1 MKDMDNIVGSVSAA
15 GDDSRTAKLKRGA
28 LEEGKQFLGI
38 FLYLAVVFG
47 MFVLHE
53 WLVLSKENIG
63 YRFYGIAFINALI
76 LAKIFL
82 LAEHFNFAEQFK
94 NRPLFIPILYKS
106 AAFTAL
112 LMVAYIIEES
122 AMGLFH
128 RESLRDAF
136 PQVGNGS
143 IESWFLIAVIMT
155 VALSSFITY
164 RELDRAL
171 GGSALRDLL
180 LGRGPKS

>member
-1 MKDMDNIVGSVSAA
+1 MDNIVESASIA
-15 GDDSRTAKLKRGA
+15 GGQSRTAKLTRGA

-82 LAEHFNFAEQFK
+82 LAEHFHFAEQ
-94 NRPLFIPILYKS
+94 I
-106 AAFTAL
+106 
-112 LMVAYIIEES
+112 
-122 AMGLFH
+122 
-128 RESLRDAF
+128 
-136 PQVGNGS
+136 
-143 IESWFLIAVIMT
+143 
-155 VALSSFITY
+155 
-164 RELDRAL
+164 
-171 GGSALRDLL
+171 
-180 LGRGPKS
+180 

>member
-1 MKDMDNIVGSVSAA
+1 MDNIVESASIA
-15 GDDSRTAKLKRGA
+15 GGQSRTAKLTRGA

-82 LAEHFNFAEQFK
+82 LAEHFHFAEQLK
-94 NRPLFIPILYKS
+94 NKPLFIPIVYNS
-106 AAFTAL
+106 AAFTLL

-122 AMGLFH
+122 VMGLFH
-128 RESLRDAF
+128 EESLRDAF
-136 PQVGNGS
+136 PKVGNGS
-143 IESWFLIAVIMT
+143 IIAVIMT
-155 VALSSFITY
+155 VALIPFFTY
-164 RELDRAL
+164 WELSRAL
-171 GGSALRDLL
+171 GESELHALLF
-180 LGRGPKS
+180 GRGPKS

>member
-1 MKDMDNIVGSVSAA
+1 MDNIVESAG
-15 GDDSRTAKLKRGA
+15 GDPSRKAKLKRGA
-28 LEEGKQFLGI
+28 IEEGKQ
-38 FLYLAVVFG
+38 
-47 MFVLHE
+47 LHE

-94 NRPLFIPILYKS
+94 NKPLFIPIVYKS

-112 LMVAYIIEES
+112 LMIAYIIEES
-122 AMGLFH
+122 VMGLFH
-128 RESLRDAF
+128 DESFRDAF
-136 PQVGNGS
+136 PKVGNGS
-143 IESWFLIAVIMT
+143 IEGWFFIAVIMT
-155 VALSSFITY
+155 VALIPFFAY

-171 GGSALRDLL
+171 GGSKLRDLL
-180 LGRGPKS
+180 FGGGAKS

>member
-1 MKDMDNIVGSVSAA
+1 VDNIVGPASAA
-15 GDDSRTAKLKRGA
+15 GEQSRTAKLKRGA
-28 LEEGKQFLGI
+28 LEEGRQFLAI

-82 LAEHFNFAEQFK
+82 LAEHFHFAEQFK
-94 NRPLFIPILYKS
+94 NKPLFIPILYKS

-112 LMVAYIIEES
+112 LMVAYVIEES
-122 AMGLFH
+122 VMGLFH
-128 RESLRDAF
+128 HESLRDAF
-136 PQVGNGS
+136 PKIGNGS
-143 IESWFLIAVIMT
+143 IEGWFFIAVIMT
-155 VALSSFITY
+155 VALIPFFTH

-171 GGSALRDLL
+171 GGSKLRDMLF
-180 LGRGPKS
+180 GRGPKS

>member
-1 MKDMDNIVGSVSAA
+1 VDKIVESASTA
-15 GDDSRTAKLKRGA
+15 GGQSRTAKLKRGA

-38 FLYLAVVFG
+38 FIYLTVVFG

-53 WLVLSKENIG
+53 WLVLTKEHIN

-82 LAEHFNFAEQFK
+82 LAEHFHFAEQFK
-94 NRPLFIPILYKS
+94 DKPLLIPILYKS

-112 LMVAYIIEES
+112 LMVAYIVEDS
-122 AMGLFH
+122 VMGLFH
-128 RESLRDAF
+128 HESLRDAF
-136 PQVGNGS
+136 PKVGNGS
-143 IESWFLIAVIMT
+143 IEGWFFVTLIMT
-155 VALSSFITY
+155 VALIPFFAY

-171 GGSALRDLL
+171 GGSRLRDLIF
-180 LGRGPKS
+180 GRGPNS

>member
-1 MKDMDNIVGSVSAA
+1 MDNIVESASIA
-15 GDDSRTAKLKRGA
+15 GGQSRTAKLKRGA

-82 LAEHFNFAEQFK
+82 LAEHFHFAEQFK
-94 NRPLFIPILYKS
+94 HKPLFIPILYKS
-106 AAFTAL
+106 AAFSLL
-112 LMVAYIIEES
+112 LMIAYIIEES
-122 AMGLFH
+122 V
-128 RESLRDAF
+128 RDAF
-136 PQVGNGS
+136 PKVGNGS
-143 IESWFLIAVIMT
+143 IEGWLFIAVIMT
-155 VALSSFITY
+155 VALIPFFTY
-164 RELDRAL
+164 WELSRAL
-171 GGSALRDLL
+171 GESELHALLF
-180 LGRGPKS
+180 GRGPKS

>member
-1 MKDMDNIVGSVSAA
+1 MDNVVGSASAA
-15 GDDSRTAKLKRGA
+15 GDQSRKAKLKRGA
-28 LEEGKQFLGI
+28 IEEGKQFLGI

-63 YRFYGIAFINALI
+63 YRFYGMAFINALI

-94 NRPLFIPILYKS
+94 NKPRFVTILYKS

-112 LMVAYIIEES
+112 LMLAYIIEES
-122 AMGLFH
+122 VMGLFH
-128 RESLRDAF
+128 HESLRDAF
-136 PQVGNGS
+136 PKVGNGS
-143 IESWFLIAVIMT
+143 IEGWFFIAVIMT
-155 VALSSFITY
+155 VALIPFFAY

-171 GGSALRDLL
+171 GGSSLRDLL
-180 LGRGPKS
+180 FGHGPKS

>member
-1 MKDMDNIVGSVSAA
+1 MDNIVESASTAGSQ
-15 GDDSRTAKLKRGA
+15 SRTAKLKRGA

-38 FLYLAVVFG
+38 FIYLAVVFG

-53 WLVLSKENIG
+53 WLVLSKEHIN

-82 LAEHFNFAEQFK
+82 LAEHFHFAEQFK
-94 NRPLFIPILYKS
+94 NKPRFIPIVYKS

-128 RESLRDAF
+128 HESLRDAF
-136 PQVGNGS
+136 PKVGNGS
-143 IESWFLIAVIMT
+143 IEGWFFVTLIMT
-155 VALSSFITY
+155 VALIPFFAY

-171 GGSALRDLL
+171 GGSRLRGMLF
-180 LGRGPKS
+180 GREPKS